1 MSECSLSKWGD
12 GGYLLDVSTL
22 GLGTLTE
29 LDFDAV
35 IFDMDGT
42 LIDSTPAV
50 VRAWTTWAIEHGVTA
65 EQLAGHHGMPSAGV
79 IRKLLP
85 EHRHETAIDRINEL
99 ELDDVHDI
107 VVLPGAVEAL
117 AALASVKSAIATS
130 CTLPLAQARI
140 AAAEL
145 VPPSVLVTADQV
157 AHGKPAPD
165 PFLLAAE
172 RLGVAPERC
181 LVVEDAPA
189 GLAAARAAGCYRLA
203 VVTTTPEDELEADGI
218 VRNLGDVEFSVGE
231 GGHITVRPVAF

>member
-1 MSECSLSKWGD
+1 M
-12 GGYLLDVSTL
+12 TL
-22 GLGTLTE
+22 GKLAE

-50 VRAWTTWAIEHGVTA
+50 ARAWSTWAQEHDLTA
-65 EQLAGHHGMPSAGV
+65 EELAGHHGMPSARIV
-79 IRKLLP
+79 RKLLP
-85 EHRHETAIDRINEL
+85 EHRHESAIERINAL
-99 ELDDVHDI
+99 EIDDVHDI
-107 VVLPGAVEAL
+107 VVLPGAADAL
-117 AALASVKSAIATS
+117 AALTSARNAIATS
-130 CTLPLAQARI
+130 CTMPLAQARI

-145 VPPSVLVTADQV
+145 IAPSVLVTADQV

-189 GLAAARAAGCYRLA
+189 GLTAAAAAGCYRLA
-203 VVTTTPEDELEADGI
+203 VITTTPEEELEADGI
-218 VRNLGDVEFSVGE
+218 VRNLGDVEFQVTADGTIRIRE
-231 GGHITVRPVAF
+231 LVA

>member
-1 MSECSLSKWGD
+1 M
-12 GGYLLDVSTL
+12 TL
-22 GLGTLTE
+22 GKLAE

-50 VRAWTTWAIEHGVTA
+50 ARAWSTWAQEHDLTA
-65 EQLAGHHGMPSAGV
+65 EELAGHHGMPSARIV
-79 IRKLLP
+79 RKLLP
-85 EHRHETAIDRINEL
+85 EHRHESAIERINAL
-99 ELDDVHDI
+99 EIDDVHDI
-107 VVLPGAVEAL
+107 VVLPGAADAL
-117 AALASVKSAIATS
+117 AALTSARNAIATS
-130 CTLPLAQARI
+130 CTMPLAQARI

-145 VPPSVLVTADQV
+145 IAPSVLVTADQV

-189 GLAAARAAGCYRLA
+189 GLTAAAAAGCYRLA
-203 VVTTTPEDELEADGI
+203 VITTTPEEELEADGI
-218 VRNLGDVEFSVGE
+218 VRNLGDVEFLAAPDGT
-231 GGHITVRPVAF
+231 IRVREIVA